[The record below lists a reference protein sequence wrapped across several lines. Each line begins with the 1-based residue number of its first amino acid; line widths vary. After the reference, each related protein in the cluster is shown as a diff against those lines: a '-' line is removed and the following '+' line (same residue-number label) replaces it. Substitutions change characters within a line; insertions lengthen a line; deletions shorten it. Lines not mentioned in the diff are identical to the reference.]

1 MAASASFALLTPLKL
16 MPSGLSSERA
26 AAFRPLTSSRSSRL
40 SSLMTRMRLAG
51 LAMSDPIIRR
61 MAEPAVVEFVIQGVT
76 QDGKPFRPSDWAERL
91 CGGMSAFGGG
101 HRMQYS
107 PFVDPGT
114 AKGGGVGGGDTRV

>member
-61 MAEPAVVEFVIQGVT
+61 MAEPADVEFVIQGAT
-76 QDGKPFRPSDWAERL
+76 HDGKPFRPNDLAERVR
-91 CGGMSAFGGG
+91 GVMSALGRY
-101 HRMQYS
+101 HPM
-107 PFVDPGT
+107 
-114 AKGGGVGGGDTRV
+114 

>member
-51 LAMSDPIIRR
+51 LALSDPIIRR
-61 MAEPAVVEFVIQGVT
+61 MAEPAVVEFVIPGVAH
-76 QDGKPFRPSDWAERL
+76 DGKPFRPSDWGERL
-91 CGGMSAFGGG
+91 WGGG
-101 HRMQYS
+101 S
-107 PFVDPGT
+107 PFRGAQAIQYWPFLHPRPANGL
-114 AKGGGVGGGDTRV
+114 RS